1 MPKDLI
7 RLVHALFQPAACCD
21 APWAPA
27 ADVYRTRRG
36 WLVKVALAGVRPDDL
51 ELTAD
56 GNTLTVRG
64 VRRDWVPDEGCRHY
78 SMEIDYSR
86 FERTVELPCD
96 VGRANVSTDF
106 RDGMLFVRIEPR
118 EA

>member
-27 ADVYRTRRG
+27 TDVYRTRRG
-36 WLVKVALAGVRPDDL
+36 WLVKVALAGVRSEDA
-51 ELTAD
+51 ELAAD

-64 VRRDWVPDEGCRHY
+64 IRRDWVREEGCRHY
-78 SMEIDYSR
+78 RMEIDYSS
-86 FERTVELPCD
+86 FERTLELPCD
-96 VGRANVSTDF
+96 VSRSEVTTEF
-106 RDGMLFVRIEPR
+106 RDGMLFVRIE
-118 EA
+118 